1 MRNSLAP
8 ILVIAENTFR
18 ELIRDRILYGIVVFA
33 VLLFGLSLVLGQL
46 TFAEQARISADFGFS
61 AIQLSAAVMA
71 VFVGG
76 TLVSREIEKKTI
88 LTLLVRPINRT
99 QFLVG
104 KSIGL
109 LGVVLVSSL
118 VLSVVLALILWPMGV
133 SPNVFFALALF
144 GVMLEASVLLSLTVF
159 FGAFSSPML
168 AISFVVGIFLI
179 GHSIGSLKYFID
191 KSDSALFQVFGQSLV
206 AVTPNFDIF
215 NWRSNFIYHDA
226 VQTGEIIGA
235 MVYAIA
241 WTTLLLCLSSLI
253 LNRKDLG

>member
-1 MRNSLAP
+1 MKHSISP
-8 ILVIAENTFR
+8 VLVIAENTFR

-46 TFAEQARISADFGFS
+46 TFAEQSRISADFGFS

-99 QFLVG
+99 QFLIG
-104 KSIGL
+104 KSLGL
-109 LGVVLVSSL
+109 LAVVLVSSL
-118 VLSVVLALILWPMGV
+118 ALAGVLALILWPMGIL
-133 SPNVFFALALF
+133 PNGFFALALF
-144 GVMLEASVLLSLTVF
+144 GVLLEAAVLLALTLF
-159 FGAFSSPML
+159 FGSFSSPML

-191 KSDSALFQVFGQSLV
+191 KSDSATFQIFGQTLV
-206 AVTPNFDIF
+206 AITPNFDIF
-215 NWRSNFIYHDA
+215 NWRANFIYSDA
-226 VQTGEIIGA
+226 VAGGEVA
-235 MVYAIA
+235 AALVYALA
-241 WTTLLLCLSSLI
+241 WSTLLICASSLI
-253 LNRKDLG
+253 LNRRDLG